1 MRVKHLKVQNFMS
14 LVDVDLSD
22 LPNLV
27 AFIGK
32 NSSGKSNVIDAL
44 ALLFFEFGPDLRLEL
59 GGTHEFQHLFPGHI
73 TQTNHF
79 PSISV
84 TVNLTPQDWAE
95 IFSIDQDTSAQWG
108 EIDVVL
114 GKRFLVAD
122 DVVLWET
129 STVKIG
135 NSEVVNNGELILEEI
150 TFKPGS
156 ESGAPQS
163 ISTDQVLSRLA
174 KLLQSSLRVIH
185 TTDNPRSWPNRFSER
200 PTIIDDEHVQNLW
213 DLSQS
218 RGNQRRPWTSMTQ
231 QYQEIAPNEQRPV
244 GVASSIQ
251 VEEGSLTVP
260 IGMTGEGSQAMLRLL
275 DQLERGSPIMA
286 IEEPETHLHP
296 ALIKRIGHLLA
307 ETSRENKQLFVCTHS
322 PFLIEHSSL
331 DSFFVVRK
339 EKDGTRASPMR
350 DIVGLKNLLF
360 DIGMRPSDI
369 LFSDA
374 ILLVE
379 GLSDETFF
387 NLISNKCN
395 VPLAERH
402 VKIMQ
407 ANGYPRGRRKIEFW
421 AKVGKDAGLPLYL
434 ILDKNAADEAE
445 SAIEAGQVYREHC
458 LILEKGD
465 LEDYYPW
472 DILQNVLA
480 KEFEIEVA
488 EPIPVGER
496 VEKLRKLLS
505 SKAARN
511 AWKPIVAEEVANR
524 MTQAET
530 ETEMRE
536 VVDFLHGIHRSLG
549 TE

>member
-95 IFSIDQDTSAQWG
+95 VLSVDQDTSAQWG
-108 EIDVVL
+108 EIDIVL

-129 STVKIG
+129 SMVKIG
-135 NSEVVNNGELILEEI
+135 KSEVVNNGELILEEI
-150 TFKPGS
+150 TFTSGS
-156 ESGAPQS
+156 ESGSPQS

-339 EKDGTRASPMR
+339 EKDGTRVSPMR

-387 NLISNKCN
+387 NLISNKCQCAAGGAACEDYASKW
-395 VPLAERH
+395 VSERETQDR
-402 VKIMQ
+402 VLGESRQ
-407 ANGYPRGRRKIEFW
+407 RCRASSLSYPRQECGRR
-421 AKVGKDAGLPLYL
+421 
-434 ILDKNAADEAE
+434 
-445 SAIEAGQVYREHC
+445 S
-458 LILEKGD
+458 
-465 LEDYYPW
+465 
-472 DILQNVLA
+472 
-480 KEFEIEVA
+480 
-488 EPIPVGER
+488 R
-496 VEKLRKLLS
+496 VC
-505 SKAARN
+505 N
-511 AWKPIVAEEVANR
+511 
-524 MTQAET
+524 
-530 ETEMRE
+530 
-536 VVDFLHGIHRSLG
+536 
-549 TE
+549 